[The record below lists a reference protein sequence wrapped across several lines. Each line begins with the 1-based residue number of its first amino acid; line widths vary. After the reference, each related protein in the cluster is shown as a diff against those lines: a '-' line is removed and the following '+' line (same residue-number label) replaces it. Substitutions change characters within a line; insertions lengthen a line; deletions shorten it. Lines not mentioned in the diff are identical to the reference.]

1 MVGLVNNNESF
12 TLVKYLIERHML
24 RFALDYRKEEE
35 VCKKTESQ
43 KHTLLK
49 AQVSLFQFLQ
59 PQSFN
64 TDIRNSEELRK
75 QYFTVMEKQSLHPPT
90 CSRRVVLKAPKSYH
104 SYEATRLCLQG
115 L

>member
-1 MVGLVNNNESF
+1 MFDFLKILCNAKFILYYASK
-12 TLVKYLIERHML
+12 LP
-24 RFALDYRKEEE
+24 RKEEE